1 MAQLGRALR
10 SGRRGRR
17 FKSCHSDLFKKKD
30 HCFWAVIF
38 LYICQACEEDGS
50 PAPVYTAH
58 PGDIMIRFTASEN
71 RVLQMLAEKVTDGE
85 RVIQR
90 IGSGKKG
97 YWKINSESYSI

>member
-38 LYICQACEEDGS
+38 LYICQVCEEDGS
-50 PAPVYTAH
+50 PTPVYTVH
-58 PGDIMIRFTASEN
+58 PDDIMIRFTDSEN
-71 RVLQMLAEKVTDGE
+71 RVLWTFVEKVTDGE

-90 IGSGKKG
+90 IGSGKRGIGK
-97 YWKINSESYSI
+97 